1 MSDEQEKQEVREEEF
16 LVEEIVEQMEDEVP
30 VGITRLRD
38 EWAKL
43 GLVPSEPAKESRIG
57 LEPVVFPEPVG
68 DYKIPAEDA
77 RARLGLSEEAME
89 RLLAGG
95 ELDSILVRFDD
106 GTRRMVSESALERFA
121 SDSGMEPIA
130 TERQMGASPEVK
142 SALETIEA
150 QIQEMKD
157 LHSRQL
163 QQFKDILLLELRNL
177 KEQDRDLTSF
187 IYDLTAGLEEIF
199 PKLKKRRRT
208 PPPE

>member
-1 MSDEQEKQEVREEEF
+1 MSDEQELQENPEEETSEHT
-16 LVEEIVEQMEDEVP
+16 EEGLP
-30 VGITRLRD
+30 VGIARLRD
-38 EWAKL
+38 EWQKL
-43 GLVPSEPAKESRIG
+43 GLSRKEPSKDNRVE

-68 DYKIPAEDA
+68 DYRVPAEQA
-77 RARLGLSEEAME
+77 RVRLGLSQQAME

-106 GTRRMVSESALERFA
+106 EVHRMVSQSALSRFIEDSGFA
-121 SDSGMEPIA
+121 SEAAEPRA
-130 TERQMGASPEVK
+130 APAPEVEA
-142 SALETIEA
+142 ALDA
-150 QIQEMKD
+150 IQEQIREIRE

-187 IYDLTAGLEEIF
+187 VYDLTAGLEEIF

-208 PPPE
+208 PLGPGNEK